1 MGRRTLLLL
10 AALAVAALGTTG
22 VFLYVDGIAAR
33 AEADYDLV
41 EILVATAPIEAGTTA
56 QGAQD
61 LGALELRQFLRKS
74 VAGLSALSDIAG
86 VADKVAV
93 APIAAGEPI
102 LESQFGDSGAS
113 SLLPIPDGKVAV
125 SVQLAD
131 PARVAG
137 FVGAGSE
144 VAIFISTTAG
154 SRNGD
159 TTRLLLPKVSVIAA
173 GSTTVIASD
182 GVGEGTGEAI
192 PNTLLTLAL
201 DQRQAQKIVYA
212 TQSGQLYFALLGGD
226 AELNTSDPGITAEN
240 LFD

>member
-1 MGRRTLLLL
+1 MGRRTILLL
-10 AALAVAALGTTG
+10 AALVVAALGTTG
-22 VFLYVDGIAAR
+22 VFLYVNGIAQR

-41 EILVATAPIEAGTTA
+41 EVLVATAPIEAGTTA

-61 LGALELRQFLRKS
+61 LGALELRPFLRKS
-74 VAGLSALSDIAG
+74 MAGLPALSDISG
-86 VADKVAV
+86 VAEKVAV

-113 SLLPIPDGKVAV
+113 SLLPIPDGKIAV

-144 VAIFISTTAG
+144 VAIFMSTASANSTG
-154 SRNGD
+154 E

-173 GSTTVIASD
+173 GSTTVIAPAA
-182 GVGEGTGEAI
+182 EATGETI
-192 PNTLLTLAL
+192 PRALLTLAL
-201 DQRQAQKIVYA
+201 DQRQAQKVVYA
-212 TQSGQLYFALLGGD
+212 TQNGQLYLALLGGD
-226 AELNTSDPGITAEN
+226 AELNTSDPGTSAEN